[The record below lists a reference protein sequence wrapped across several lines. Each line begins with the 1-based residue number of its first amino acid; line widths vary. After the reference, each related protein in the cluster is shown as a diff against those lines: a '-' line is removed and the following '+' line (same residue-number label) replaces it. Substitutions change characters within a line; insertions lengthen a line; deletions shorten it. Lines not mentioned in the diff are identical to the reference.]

1 MNPWSKTSGSDQS
14 GGERCPQLSP
24 DDERVLDELVDAGFD
39 REVMVGMAAADR
51 ERAERL
57 FGLMQLL
64 HDYPVEDGDDTLVH
78 ATIARIDRHDDE
90 RAARFAFDAQRED
103 TATSKRL
110 IRLPDFITVAAVLLI
125 AVGVLLPIMNTL
137 RKHSV
142 DQGCANNLR
151 YVGYGFGAYAADND
165 GALPVA
171 LAGTN
176 RTWDMFHNVV
186 NLGPLV
192 EGGYCSDGH
201 LDCPGVHERYT
212 GASYSYQCQLLGAGL
227 RWGSDARQT
236 VVLGDRNPLID
247 AYGSRERMPDTTISF
262 NHGGRG
268 QNVLGNDGS
277 TIWLER
283 PVIGRSDNIWLPRGM
298 SELRKGA
305 TPSEPGDA
313 FLIH

>member
-39 REVMVGMAAADR
+39 REVMAGMAAADR

-78 ATIARIDRHDDE
+78 ATIARIDRHDEE

-103 TATSKRL
+103 TATSWRL

-125 AVGVLLPIMNTL
+125 AIGVVLPIMSTL

-151 YVGYGFGAYAADND
+151 YVGFGFGAYANDND
-165 GALPVA
+165 GALPVT
-171 LAGTN
+171 LAGAN
-176 RTWDMFHNVV
+176 LTWDMFHNIV

-192 EGGYCSDGH
+192 QGGYCSDGH
-201 LDCPGVHERYT
+201 LDCPGVHERYA
-212 GASYSYQCQLLGAGL
+212 GASYSYQCQLPGAGL
-227 RWGSDARQT
+227 RWGSEPRST

-247 AYGSRERMPDTTISF
+247 AYGSSQRMPDTTISF

-268 QNVLGNDGS
+268 QWVLGSDGS

-305 TPSEPGDA
+305 TPLEVGDA

>member
-1 MNPWSKTSGSDQS
+1 MHRSRAFTLIELLVVVAIIALLVSILLPALNQAREQAKTSV
-14 GGERCPQLSP
+14 CLSNQKNLAVAF
-24 DDERVLDELVDAGFD
+24 VL
-39 REVMVGMAAADR
+39 
-51 ERAERL
+51 
-57 FGLMQLL
+57 
-64 HDYPVEDGDDTLVH
+64 
-78 ATIARIDRHDDE
+78 
-90 RAARFAFDAQRED
+90 
-103 TATSKRL
+103 
-110 IRLPDFITVAAVLLI
+110 
-125 AVGVLLPIMNTL
+125 
-137 RKHSV
+137 
-142 DQGCANNLR
+142 
-151 YVGYGFGAYAADND
+151 YAADND

-176 RTWDMFHNVV
+176 LTWDMFHNVV

-247 AYGSRERMPDTTISF
+247 AYGSREQMPDTTISF

-305 TPSEPGDA
+305 TPSEVGDA